1 MSKRIGLLAFVAVLL
16 LVSTGCGSI
25 FSKSVVIKDNGPL
38 VTKEFQISS
47 FTKVLLKGGGGVN
60 LVQGSTNALKV
71 EAPQS
76 ILDQVQAK
84 VDGETLL
91 IDFKDNSIA
100 FSTNKNIT
108 YTITFKT
115 LNDFV
120 LDGGAEIKAESLDLD
135 RVSFTLN
142 GGAKLDIKKL
152 KANSL
157 NITINGG
164 ASVNIAGKVT
174 DQNVQIS
181 GAGAYLTQE
190 LYSDVAKVQLD
201 GAGAAEVWAKTSLDA
216 RLTGIGKISY
226 WGNPEVKQAI
236 TGLGEIV
243 SKGDK

>member
-1 MSKRIGLLAFVAVLL
+1 MSKRIGLLVFVTVLL
-16 LVSTGCGSI
+16 FVSTGCGAI

-38 VTKEFQISS
+38 ATKEFQISS
-47 FTKVLLKGGGGVN
+47 FTKIHLKGGGVVN
-60 LVQGSTNALKV
+60 LVQGSTNALLI
-71 EAPQS
+71 EAPKS
-76 ILDQVQAK
+76 ILDQLQAK
-84 VDGETLL
+84 VDGEILL

-120 LDGGAEIKAESLDLD
+120 LDGGAEIKAENLELD

-142 GGAKLDIKKL
+142 GGAKLDLKKL
-152 KANSL
+152 NANSL
-157 NITINGG
+157 NVTINGG

-174 DQNVQIS
+174 EQSVQIS
-181 GAGAYLTQE
+181 GAGAYLTPE

-226 WGNPEVKQAI
+226 WGNPEVKQTI
-236 TGLGEIV
+236 TGLGELEH
-243 SKGDK
+243 KGDK